1 MELDHEIF
9 STVIL
14 LLPLIQEFQENSVVR
29 LTDITIAFAI
39 NQNTRATASYMVRIK
54 NHRQV
59 EVKFFLFPLN
69 LGLSSQVF
77 IRSCCGIVDK
87 LIALQTRGRRFD
99 PWHHQSVG
107 YD

>member
-1 MELDHEIF
+1 M
-9 STVIL
+9 
-14 LLPLIQEFQENSVVR
+14 
-29 LTDITIAFAI
+29 TIAFAI

-77 IRSCCGIVDK
+77 IRSCCGIVYK

-107 YD
+107 YDYKLWPCLHMTLAVGGMLNTNTKFYKSLFCLS